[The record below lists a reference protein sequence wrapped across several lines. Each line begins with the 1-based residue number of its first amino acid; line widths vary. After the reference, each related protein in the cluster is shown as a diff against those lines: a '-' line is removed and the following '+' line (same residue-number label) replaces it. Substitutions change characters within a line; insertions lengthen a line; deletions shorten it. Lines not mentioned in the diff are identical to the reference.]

1 MGVGDVEVL
10 SFWDIL
16 EPETGGAF
24 QTRKSH
30 FLHFLLFSDAWRT
43 DGKERR
49 AGRRQDTKHLLS
61 FPYTPSSATG
71 NVGQWPFNHL
81 EISPRRQK
89 PQVLIFGFYSEI
101 PLDRFC
107 GIDGLKFARIIMLD
121 LQLSNFA
128 IIGFILTKAP

>member
-16 EPETGGAF
+16 EPETGSAF

-30 FLHFLLFSDAWRT
+30 FLHFLLSSDAQRT
-43 DGKERR
+43 DGKERG
-49 AGRRQDTKHLLS
+49 AGRRQDTKPLPS
-61 FPYTPSSATG
+61 FPYTPSSAAG
-71 NVGQWPFNHL
+71 NAGQWPFNHL
-81 EISPRRQK
+81 ETSPRKQK
-89 PQVLIFGFYSEI
+89 PWVLIFGFYSEI

-121 LQLSNFA
+121 LQLSNFV